1 MDDAAPTRL
10 PPGGQNAIAVAL
22 GLLGDEWTLLIL
34 RYALQGV
41 RRYQDWHDRLPIS
54 NAVLTARLTRL
65 TDMGLLVRDA
75 YQQRP
80 VRYAYQLT
88 PRGREIWPVLV
99 SIWGWEYRWVD
110 AHSERLPWMRHRGCG
125 RHMEPVMVCG
135 GCEQPVRPREVS
147 SVLGPSGAAGRSI
160 PSGATRRRSAAGA
173 ESGAGLF
180 PETMSLIGNRWSVGL
195 LGAAFLG
202 AHRFGEFQQ
211 RLGAPP
217 AMIAD
222 RLRTFCALG
231 VLEALPGEP
240 GRGSYRL
247 TAKGRAFFPVVM
259 TLIDWGQHWFLAPEG
274 PALLSTHLG
283 CGADFA
289 PRLVC
294 DGCRQ
299 VLCDSD
305 VQVIGEEPAAP
316 VPVRAR

>member
-1 MDDAAPTRL
+1 MDDTAPTPL
-10 PPGGQNAIAVAL
+10 PPGGQNAIAVAF

-41 RRYQDWHDRLPIS
+41 RRYQDWRGRLPIS
-54 NAVLTARLTRL
+54 HAVLTTRLTRL
-65 TDMGLLVRDA
+65 TDMGLLARSA

-80 VRYAYQLT
+80 VRYEYRLT

-110 AHSERLPWMRHRGCG
+110 GHSERLPWMRHGGCG

-135 GCEQPVRPREVS
+135 GCARPVRPREVS
-147 SVLGPSGAAGRSI
+147 SRLGPSGAAG
-160 PSGATRRRSAAGA
+160 A
-173 ESGAGLF
+173 EGGAGLF
-180 PETMSLIGNRWSVGL
+180 PETMSLIGNRWSVAL

-217 AMIAD
+217 AMVAD

-231 VLEALPGEP
+231 VLEVSAGEP

-259 TLIDWGQHWFLAPEG
+259 TLIDWGQRWFPAPEG
-274 PALLSTHLG
+274 PALVSTHLD
-283 CGADFA
+283 CGADFV
-289 PRLVC
+289 PLLVC
-294 DGCRQ
+294 DGCGQ
-299 VLCDSD
+299 ALYDSD

-316 VPVRAR
+316 VPAPVR